1 MARAGALV
9 DQAMKLDPTVPQIDF
24 VHSQIALYRGD
35 LAEAIRQA
43 EEAIALSPGYAD
55 AYAMLALVLHYA
67 GRPAEGMDELERAVR
82 LNPAPPSIYRLVRG
96 LLHYALGDYPR
107 AIADLEPAVPMNP
120 TYQMLRLWLAA
131 AYAGSG
137 RLEEAQWE
145 ATELMALN
153 PSFTLEHV
161 ETVFPIRDPA
171 YRARLI
177 ADLRKAGLPWQASA
191 ED

>member
-1 MARAGALV
+1 
-9 DQAMKLDPTVPQIDF
+9 MKLDPKVPQIYF

-35 LAEAIRQA
+35 LPEAVRQA

-67 GRPAEGMDELERAVR
+67 GRPTEGLDEIERAIR
-82 LNPAPPSIYRLVRG
+82 LNPTLPSIYRLVRG
-96 LLHYALGDYPR
+96 VLHYSLGDYPR
-107 AIADLEPAVPMNP
+107 AIADLEPAIPMNP

-137 RLEEAQWE
+137 RIEAAQWE
-145 ATELMALN
+145 AAELMALN

-161 ETVFPIRDPA
+161 NTVFPIRDPE
-171 YRARLI
+171 YRERLI
-177 ADLRKAGLPWQASA
+177 ADLRKAGL
-191 ED
+191 E